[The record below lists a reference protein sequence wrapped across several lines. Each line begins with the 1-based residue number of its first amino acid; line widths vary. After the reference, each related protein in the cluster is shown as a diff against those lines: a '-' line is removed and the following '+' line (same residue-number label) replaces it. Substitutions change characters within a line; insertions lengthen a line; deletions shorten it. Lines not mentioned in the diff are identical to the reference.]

1 MSAPGA
7 PATARGVDLA
17 HLSMVFPLPGALLFP
32 HAVLPLHVFEPR
44 YRHMLK
50 DCLASDRAI
59 AIACLDEHDY
69 PLDDARVNAG
79 LGATRPPRVRSLVG
93 VGTVVAHEVLPDG
106 RSNILLRGLGRARID
121 EELPVEA
128 GRLYRIVRATWVKD
142 DPIEAARA
150 QATRQ
155 TLWAL
160 AAQLADRLPDGGP
173 TLRALVDSQ
182 REAGPLADI
191 RRRRARHP
199 SSRAPARLRD
209 ARRPAARRPGRRRHR
224 ARARLARNN
233 ALLGKLNGAGRTHR
247 RDRGRSRGRGREP
260 PAAGPASRLLGSPGG
275 PSDDGD
281 LVVLSPRLRSFLNPT
296 GASCRSL
303 GSPRTGGTNVDSV
316 RAIGAI
322 F

>member
-17 HLSMVFPLPGALLFP
+17 HLSIFPLPGALLFP

-59 AIACLDEHDY
+59 AIACLDEHED

-155 TLWAL
+155 TLAAL

-182 REAGPLADI
+182 REAGPLADLL
-191 RRRRARHP
+191 A
-199 SSRAPARLRD
+199 AALVT
-209 ARRPAARRPGRRRHR
+209 RPAARLRVFETLDVPRR
-224 ARARLARNN
+224 ADQVADAIALAL
-233 ALLGKLNGAGRTHR
+233 A
-247 RDRGRSRGRGREP
+247 
-260 PAAGPASRLLGSPGG
+260 
-275 PSDDGD
+275 
-281 LVVLSPRLRSFLNPT
+281 
-296 GASCRSL
+296 SL
-303 GSPRTGGTNVDSV
+303 GSPPSAAN
-316 RAIGAI
+316 
-322 F
+322 